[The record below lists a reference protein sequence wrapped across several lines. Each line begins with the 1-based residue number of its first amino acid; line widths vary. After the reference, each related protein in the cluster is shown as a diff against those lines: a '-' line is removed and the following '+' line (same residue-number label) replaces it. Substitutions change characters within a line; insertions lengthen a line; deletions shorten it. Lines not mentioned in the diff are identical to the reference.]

1 MLPKNNYN
9 NFYCPAIWKQVHLS
23 TNGEILPC
31 CVYKN
36 DGKSEYIK
44 DSNLEVHN
52 SDIFINDRKKILD
65 KKVPKGCI
73 YCVKQEAQ
81 NIKSH
86 REHLIDK
93 LSPVMATLAP
103 IETTP
108 VRDKSLKVGNEE
120 IEYLDVRLGNTCNFM
135 CNFCGPSASH
145 LLAKEALKA
154 IPTLFSYKEA
164 LNLHQFNNKD
174 VFEKFLKSIDNYPN
188 LKWVH
193 IAGGEPFY
201 MKKELLML
209 LDAIK
214 NKSQVK
220 VRILTNV
227 SVYDEEI
234 IKKLDD
240 FNKVSLMLSIDSV
253 GKAIEISRWKSNWKL
268 LDENVTK
275 FLELK
280 LKHSPAKYILQFVP
294 AISVFTVMNLPNFL
308 KYVINKKIRAEILF
322 IQDPVEQVVNLLDS
336 EQLRHVKKELRSFE
350 DQKSLYKWCNYDEVL
365 NQLDYYIKNNNVDN
379 SIIREF
385 WKKQDVFEKYR
396 KYSLKK
402 EMPFLHSIIKKV

>member
-1 MLPKNNYN
+1 
-9 NFYCPAIWKQVHLS
+9 
-23 TNGEILPC
+23 
-31 CVYKN
+31 
-36 DGKSEYIK
+36 
-44 DSNLEVHN
+44 
-52 SDIFINDRKKILD
+52 
-65 KKVPKGCI
+65 
-73 YCVKQEAQ
+73 
-81 NIKSH
+81 
-86 REHLIDK
+86 
-93 LSPVMATLAP
+93 
-103 IETTP
+103 
-108 VRDKSLKVGNEE
+108 
-120 IEYLDVRLGNTCNFM
+120 M

-145 LLAKEALKA
+145 LLAKEAGYSS
-154 IPTLFSYKEA
+154 THS
-164 LNLHQFNNKD
+164 HQFNNKE
-174 VFEKFLKSIDNYPN
+174 VFEKFLKSINNYPN

-294 AISVFTVMNLPNFL
+294 AISIFTVMNLPNFL

-350 DQKSLYKWCNYDEVL
+350 DQESLYKWCNYDEVL

-385 WKKQDVFEKYR
+385 WKKQDVYEKYR

>member
-23 TNGEILPC
+23 TKGEILPC

-36 DGKSEYIK
+36 DGESEYIK

-93 LSPVMATLAP
+93 L
-103 IETTP
+103 TP
-108 VRDKSLKVGNEE
+108 VRDKSLKVGNEY

-135 CNFCGPSASH
+135 CNFCGPSSSH
-145 LLAKEALKA
+145 LLAKEAGYNS
-154 IPTLFSYKEA
+154 THS
-164 LNLHQFNNKD
+164 HQFNNKD
-174 VFEKFLKSIDNYPN
+174 IFEKFLKSIDNYPN

-214 NKSQVK
+214 NKSQVR

-253 GKAIEISRWKSNWKL
+253 GKAIEISRWKSDWKL
-268 LDENVTK
+268 LDENITK
-275 FLELK
+275 FLKLK
-280 LKHSPAKYILQFVP
+280 LKHSPAKYNLQFVP
-294 AISVFTVMNLPNFL
+294 AIGVFTVMYLPDLL
-308 KYVINKKIRAEILF
+308 KYAINKKIPAEILF

-350 DQKSLYKWCNYDEVL
+350 DQKSLYQWCNYGEVL
-365 NQLDYYIKNNNVDN
+365 NQLDYYIKNNNVGN
-379 SIIREF
+379 NVIKRF
-385 WKKQDVFEKYR
+385 WERQDFFEKSR

-402 EMPFLHSIIKKV
+402 EMPFLHSIIKSV

>member
-1 MLPKNNYN
+1 
-9 NFYCPAIWKQVHLS
+9 LS
-23 TNGEILPC
+23 TKGEILPC

-36 DGKSEYIK
+36 DGESEYIK

-93 LSPVMATLAP
+93 L
-103 IETTP
+103 TP
-108 VRDKSLKVGNEE
+108 VRDKSLKVGNEY

-135 CNFCGPSASH
+135 CNFCGPSSSH
-145 LLAKEALKA
+145 LLAKEAGYNS
-154 IPTLFSYKEA
+154 THS
-164 LNLHQFNNKD
+164 HQFNNKD
-174 VFEKFLKSIDNYPN
+174 IFNLDWIYSKCIDKVNELY
-188 LKWVH
+188 

-214 NKSQVK
+214 NKSQVR

-253 GKAIEISRWKSNWKL
+253 GKAIEISRWKSDWKL
-268 LDENVTK
+268 LDENITK
-275 FLELK
+275 FLKLK
-280 LKHSPAKYILQFVP
+280 LKHSPAKYNLQFVP
-294 AISVFTVMNLPNFL
+294 AIGVFTVMYLPDLL
-308 KYVINKKIRAEILF
+308 KYAINKKIPAEILF
-322 IQDPVEQVVNLLDS
+322 IQDPVEQVVNLLNS

-350 DQKSLYKWCNYDEVL
+350 DQKSLYQWCNYGEVL
-365 NQLDYYIKNNNVDN
+365 NQLDYYIKNNNVGN
-379 SIIREF
+379 NVIKRF
-385 WKKQDVFEKYR
+385 WERQDFFEKSR

-402 EMPFLHSIIKKV
+402 EMPFLHSIIKSV